1 MKKTL
6 PIMLMFLIILT
17 SVASAQDNWEAT
29 CIGDV
34 LIENMTVTVGD
45 DTIIPITK
53 NRTCPFG
60 CNNETGRCNPGYP
73 SPQENLMIVGG
84 LICVAALLLFLGMKL
99 KEKHWVMQY
108 FFMFIA
114 LYLILTGIYFIFNL
128 QTLSWTQVSD
138 IMTTNYTAILYTV
151 ILFLFYFLLQ
161 IIINATRHMTGGKKE

>member
-1 MKKTL
+1 MHKKIL
-6 PIMLMFLIILT
+6 LLIIGAILLMPATVEGSYCLNT
-17 SVASAQDNWEAT
+17 SWEREPMVIDGT
-29 CIGDV
+29 GRI
-34 LIENMTVTVGD
+34 I
-45 DTIIPITK
+45 DTY
-53 NRTCPFG
+53 CPYN
-60 CNNETGRCNPGYP
+60 CSNQTQRCNPGYP
-73 SPQENLMIVGG
+73 APIENIMIVGG
-84 LICVAALLLFLGMKL
+84 LILVAALLLFLGIKL

-114 LYLILTGIYFIFNL
+114 LYLILTAIYFIFNL